1 MRLHI
6 GCGDKFLPGYLHF
19 DERAFSHVDYVGKA
33 EDLSIFGDESVEE
46 IYACHIL
53 EHFRRADVLKV
64 LQEWFRVLCTGGVL
78 RIAVPDFNAIAQTY
92 LADHDL
98 ESVMGLLYGGQNYDG
113 NFHYQTYDENRMKRL
128 LMEAGFTTAER
139 YEWRDFL
146 PDGYDDFSRA
156 YLPHM
161 DFEKGKLMS
170 LNILARK

>member
-1 MRLHI
+1 MVSSSL
-6 GCGDKFLPGYLHF
+6 Y
-19 DERAFSHVDYVGKA
+19 
-33 EDLSIFGDESVEE
+33 
-46 IYACHIL
+46 
-53 EHFRRADVLKV
+53 
-64 LQEWFRVLCTGGVL
+64 GGVL

-146 PDGYDDFSRA
+146 PDGYDDFCCLRKIFFCLFLKRLTLSGA
-156 YLPHM
+156 FCHFFLVFFYL
-161 DFEKGKLMS
+161 L
-170 LNILARK
+170 